1 MPSPRIP
8 LRQVTHWPVWAIP
21 PRLLLSVLIV
31 ELLAVALIAAD
42 AVSRAPVTW
51 SHVQTGLLLCGAA
64 VLHVE
69 AVLGVERIRRGS
81 QESHHVDLNSVWTF
95 AGALLLPPVVA
106 SVAVL
111 VIYAYLFARVQRP
124 TGIPAYK
131 QVYSAATV
139 VIAVH
144 AAAAVL
150 MLTAPGQIYGTV
162 GGTLALGLSLLAY
175 TVVNTCLVLGVV
187 AMASPNVRILRVLGS
202 GDELMLEIATLSLG
216 ALVAAALTTTT
227 PLAVLLVIPPIL
239 VLHRTIL
246 VKKLQERA
254 DTDAKTGLLNSAAW
268 HSQSRSALR
277 TAERSE
283 RAAGAL
289 ILDVDHFKIVN
300 DRFGHLA
307 GDDVLRVIANTLR
320 EEVRDHDLVGRF
332 GGEEFVVLL
341 PHIAEPH
348 TGTPTSATDEVLRI
362 GDRIRRRIRDLRV
375 ETSVV
380 DGGEATIAGVTVSVG
395 GAVFPHDGATL
406 TDLLATA
413 DDALYAAKRA
423 GRDTV
428 RVGPDLARSYDDR
441 PGGDAPLAG

>member
-1 MPSPRIP
+1 M
-8 LRQVTHWPVWAIP
+8 LRWPVWAIP
-21 PRLLLSVLIV
+21 PRLLLSVLVV
-31 ELLAVALIAAD
+31 ECLALALVAAD
-42 AVSRAPVTW
+42 AVSLVPVSW

-69 AVLGVERIRRGS
+69 AVLGVERFRRGS

-106 SVAVL
+106 SAAVL

-150 MLTAPGQIYGTV
+150 MLTAPGQLYGTV
-162 GGTLALGLSLLAY
+162 GGTFALVLTLLAY

-187 AMASPNVRILRVLGS
+187 AMANPDVRILRVLGS
-202 GDELMLEIATLSLG
+202 GDEVMLESATLCLG
-216 ALVAAALTTTT
+216 ALVAAALSTTT

-254 DTDAKTGLLNSAAW
+254 DTDPKTGLLNSSAW

-277 TAERSE
+277 IAERAE
-283 RAAGAL
+283 RTAGVL
-289 ILDVDHFKIVN
+289 ILDLDHFKVVN
-300 DRFGHLA
+300 DRHGHLA
-307 GDDVLRVIANTLR
+307 GDEVLRVIANTLR
-320 EEVRDHDLVGRF
+320 EQVRDDDLVGRF

-341 PHIAEPH
+341 SRITEPH
-348 TGTPTSATDEVLRI
+348 DGTPTTAADEVRRV
-362 GDRIRRRIRDLRV
+362 GDRIRRRVRELQ
-375 ETSVV
+375 VV
-380 DGGEATIAGVTVSVG
+380 AAGPDGDDTTIEGITVSVG
-395 GAVFPHDGATL
+395 GAVFPHDGGAL
-406 TDLLATA
+406 SDLMETA
-413 DDALYAAKRA
+413 DAALYTAKRA

-428 RVGPDLARSYDDR
+428 RVGPALARSYDDR
-441 PGGDAPLAG
+441 PGGDPPLAG

>member
-1 MPSPRIP
+1 M
-8 LRQVTHWPVWAIP
+8 
-21 PRLLLSVLIV
+21 LSVLIV
-31 ELLAVALIAAD
+31 ECLAVALIVAD
-42 AVSRAPVTW
+42 GISRLPVTG
-51 SHVQTGLLLCGAA
+51 SNALTGLLLCGAA

-69 AVLGVERIRRGS
+69 AVLGVERFRRGS

-95 AGALLLPPVVA
+95 AAALLLPPLVAAAVV
-106 SVAVL
+106 V

-139 VIAVH
+139 VIAAH

-150 MLTAPGQIYGTV
+150 LLSAPGQLYGTV
-162 GGTLALGLSLLAY
+162 GGTFALALALLAY

-187 AMASPNVRILRVLGS
+187 AMASPDVRILRMLGS
-202 GDELMLEIATLSLG
+202 GDEVLLEIATLSLG
-216 ALVAAALTTTT
+216 ALVAAALSTTT

-254 DTDAKTGLLNSAAW
+254 DTDAKTGLLNSSAW
-268 HSQSRSALR
+268 HAQSRSMLR
-277 TAERSE
+277 GADRTERP
-283 RAAGAL
+283 AGVL
-289 ILDVDHFKIVN
+289 ILDLDHFKIVN
-300 DRFGHLA
+300 DRYGHLA

-320 EEVRDHDLVGRF
+320 DEVRDHDLVGRF

-341 PHIAEPH
+341 SRLAEPE
-348 TGTPTSATDEVLRI
+348 TDTPASAANEVRRI
-362 GDRIRRRIRDLRV
+362 GDRIRRRVRELQIGV
-375 ETSVV
+375 SSP
-380 DGGEATIAGVTVSVG
+380 DGEDRTIEGLTVSVG
-395 GAVFPHDGATL
+395 GAVFPHDGEGL
-406 TDLLATA
+406 TALMETA
-413 DDALYAAKRA
+413 DAALYAAKRA

-428 RVGPDLARSYDDR
+428 QVGTDLARSYDDR

>member
-1 MPSPRIP
+1 MQSRRPP
-8 LRQVTHWPVWAIP
+8 LRHVIRWPVWGMPA
-21 PRLLLSVLIV
+21 RLLLAVLSVECLA
-31 ELLAVALIAAD
+31 LGLAVAD
-42 AVSRAPVTW
+42 AVSLVPVTG
-51 SHVQTGLLLCGAA
+51 SHLLTGAILCGAA

-95 AGALLLPPVVA
+95 AGALLLPPAVA
-106 SVAVL
+106 SVTVA
-111 VIYAYLFARVQRP
+111 VIYAYLFARIQRP
-124 TGIPAYK
+124 TGIPAFK

-150 MLTAPGQIYGTV
+150 LLTAPGQLYGTV
-162 GGTLALGLSLLAY
+162 GGTFALALTLLAY

-187 AMASPNVRILRVLGS
+187 AMASPDVRILRILGS
-202 GDELMLEIATLSLG
+202 GDELMLEMATLCLG
-216 ALVAAALTTTT
+216 GLVAAALSTTT

-254 DTDAKTGLLNSAAW
+254 DTDPKTGLLNSSVW
-268 HSQSRSALR
+268 HAQSRSALR
-277 TAERSE
+277 TAEKSHRT
-283 RAAGAL
+283 AGVL
-289 ILDVDHFKIVN
+289 ILDLDHFKTVN
-300 DRFGHLA
+300 DRHGHLA

-320 EEVRDHDLVGRF
+320 EEVRDDDLVGRF

-341 PHIAEPH
+341 SRLPEPDVR
-348 TGTPTSATDEVLRI
+348 TEATAADEVRRI
-362 GDRIRRRIRDLRV
+362 GDRIRRRVRELQV
-375 ETSVV
+375 AVATP
-380 DGGEATIAGVTVSVG
+380 DGGGQTIGGITVSVG
-395 GAVFPHDGATL
+395 GAVFPYDGDTL
-406 TDLLATA
+406 TKLMETA
-413 DDALYAAKRA
+413 DAALYAAKRA

-428 RVGPDLARSYDDR
+428 RTGPRTYDDR

>member
-1 MPSPRIP
+1 MQSPRAS
-8 LRQVTHWPVWAIP
+8 LRHVTRWPVWAIP
-21 PRLLLSVLIV
+21 PRLLLSVLVV
-31 ELLAVALIAAD
+31 ELLAIGLVTAD
-42 AVSRAPVTW
+42 ALSLVPVTW
-51 SHVQTGLLLCGAA
+51 TDAQAGLLLCGAA

-95 AGALLLPPVVA
+95 AGALLLPPVLA
-106 SVAVL
+106 SAAVV

-144 AAAAVL
+144 AAGVVL
-150 MLTAPGQIYGTV
+150 LLTAPGQLYGTV
-162 GGTLALGLSLLAY
+162 GGTFALLLALLAY

-202 GDELMLEIATLSLG
+202 GDEVILEIATLSLG

-277 TAERSE
+277 AAERSE
-283 RAAGAL
+283 TTAGVL
-289 ILDVDHFKIVN
+289 VLDLDHFKIVN
-300 DRFGHLA
+300 DRHGHLA
-307 GDDVLRVIANTLR
+307 GDEVLRVVANTLR

-341 PHIAEPH
+341 SRLAD
-348 TGTPTSATDEVLRI
+348 TDQTPEDAAVEVGRI
-362 GDRIRRRIRDLRV
+362 GDRIRRRVRELRV
-375 ETSVV
+375 SSSAV
-380 DGGEATIAGVTVSVG
+380 DGSDATIEGVTVSVG
-395 GAVFPHDGATL
+395 GAVFPSDGHSLTTL
-406 TDLLATA
+406 VATA
-413 DDALYAAKRA
+413 DAALYAAKRA

-428 RVGPDLARSYDDR
+428 RVGPDLARSRDES
-441 PGGDAPLAG
+441 PGGDPLAG